1 MATTPQSI
9 EATSRSRLFFA
20 ASPKATL
27 AALILLFLIGIG
39 IRLYQLNDP
48 PLEFHAE
55 RQLRSMFISRGMFYQ
70 LFGSE
75 GDWQREVAI
84 SQYQG
89 EGLIEPPITE
99 RVTSL
104 LYGLVGRADLRIPR
118 LLAILFWLLGGSGLF
133 LLARDLTDANGGVV
147 AVGFYMTINF
157 GVLAS
162 RSFMPEPL
170 LIAAIIWA
178 WWGMARWHRQQTWKH
193 AIWAGSL
200 AGFAILVKSTAVFFI
215 GGAWLGLILG
225 GLGLRRA
232 LTSRQ
237 VWVMALLTV
246 LPYAVYHVYAVYI
259 TGKMAGQFSLR
270 FFPAMWKDPANY
282 FEWYKMIRTVVRLE
296 WLLVAV
302 MGIFLLRDRFA
313 RWLLLGVLAGYGLY
327 GMVFIYYTTTHDY
340 YHLPLI
346 PVVALG
352 VGSVMAV
359 LISHLNLGRPWSEVV
374 LAGAILI
381 PLSVNL
387 ADSVMELRSR
397 DFRADVALAEEVGAL
412 FTPEEKIVSM
422 APYDSGTLRY
432 WGWVNASNWMTT
444 QDFALRQ
451 LAGQNIDTANLFSEA
466 TAGMDYFLVM
476 NFDQLA
482 EQPDLQ
488 QLLQDGYTVSAQT
501 DDYILYDL
509 HLALSH

>member
-1 MATTPQSI
+1 
-9 EATSRSRLFFA
+9 
-20 ASPKATL
+20 
-27 AALILLFLIGIG
+27 
-39 IRLYQLNDP
+39 
-48 PLEFHAE
+48 
-55 RQLRSMFISRGMFYQ
+55 
-70 LFGSE
+70 
-75 GDWQREVAI
+75 
-84 SQYQG
+84 
-89 EGLIEPPITE
+89 
-99 RVTSL
+99 
-104 LYGLVGRADLRIPR
+104 
-118 LLAILFWLLGGSGLF
+118 
-133 LLARDLTDANGGVV
+133 
-147 AVGFYMTINF
+147 
-157 GVLAS
+157 
-162 RSFMPEPL
+162 
-170 LIAAIIWA
+170 
-178 WWGMARWHRQQTWKH
+178 
-193 AIWAGSL
+193 
-200 AGFAILVKSTAVFFI
+200 
-215 GGAWLGLILG
+215 
-225 GLGLRRA
+225 
-232 LTSRQ
+232 
-237 VWVMALLTV
+237 
-246 LPYAVYHVYAVYI
+246 YAVYHVYAVYI

-488 QLLQDGYTVSAQT
+488 QLLQDGYAVSAQT